1 MLTPKQQQTLTFIE
15 EYIAHHGFAPSM
27 AEIADGIGI
36 KSRGVVHRYVKA
48 LSQAGFLKTLPGRRR
63 NIELRHKRLL
73 NRKLPLVGRI
83 AAGKPIEAIIQS
95 DTVDLVETFL
105 NSKCFALKVN
115 GSSMI
120 EDGIFDGD
128 IVVCEKSQVAHN
140 GQIVVALIDNEAATL
155 KRIHYN
161 PDRTVTL
168 IPANARLAPMVY
180 DATRILIQGI
190 FVGLLRLAK

>member
-1 MLTPKQQQTLTFIE
+1 MLTQKQQQTLESIE
-15 EYIAHHGFAPSM
+15 QFIAHHHYAPSM

-36 KSRGVVHRYVKA
+36 ESRGVAHRYVKA
-48 LSQAGFLKTLPGRRR
+48 LSAAGWLKTLPGKRR
-63 NIELRHKRLL
+63 NIELQNKRLL
-73 NRKLPLVGRI
+73 NRKLPLIGKI
-83 AAGKPIEAIIQS
+83 AAGKPIEAIIES

-105 NSKCFALKVN
+105 NSKCFALRVK

-128 IVVCEKSQVAHN
+128 IVVCEKAPHADN

-155 KRIHYN
+155 KRIHHN

-180 DATRILIQGI
+180 DASRVMIQGI
-190 FVGLLRLAK
+190 FVGLLRLAR